1 MSSNMSPNGASA
13 ERFPDERYTVI
24 SADCHAGGN
33 LTDYRPFLAEEYRR
47 EFDAWVE
54 TYEVPYE
61 DLKGPDGGR
70 NWDSDRRLADMEA
83 DGIVAEVIYP
93 NTIPPFYPKSSLT
106 YQPPAANIGDAN
118 RRWAGLQAHNRWLA
132 DFCGRAPGR
141 RAGIC
146 QVNLY
151 DIDAS
156 VKEIEWAKK
165 AGLTG
170 GILLPGVPPGVGL
183 PELYD
188 IDYYGPLWE
197 ACEKH
202 AMPVNHHGGSASPA
216 MTDAV
221 ESPVIFLLE
230 ITWWSHRALTHLIVS
245 GAMERHPEMKCV
257 FTEQGTEWVPGE
269 LMRLDYF
276 FDRMRH
282 AVGSQEHIW
291 GEPVMAKLPLQPSE
305 YWARQCYTGSSFMRA
320 HEVPSRHKV
329 GVDSIM
335 WGSDYPHKE
344 ASFPYSTEALRAAF
358 SGCERSE
365 IEQMLGTTAA
375 DVYGFDLKKL
385 APIAATI
392 GPRVSDVA
400 TPLLK
405 GDVPKEAERCPA
417 FVGFAADA

>member
-1 MSSNMSPNGASA
+1 
-13 ERFPDERYTVI
+13 
-24 SADCHAGGN
+24 
-33 LTDYRPFLAEEYRR
+33 
-47 EFDAWVE
+47 
-54 TYEVPYE
+54 
-61 DLKGPDGGR
+61 
-70 NWDSDRRLADMEA
+70 MEA

-230 ITWWSHRALTHLIVS
+230 ISWWSHRALTHLIVS

-385 APIAATI
+385 APIAANI